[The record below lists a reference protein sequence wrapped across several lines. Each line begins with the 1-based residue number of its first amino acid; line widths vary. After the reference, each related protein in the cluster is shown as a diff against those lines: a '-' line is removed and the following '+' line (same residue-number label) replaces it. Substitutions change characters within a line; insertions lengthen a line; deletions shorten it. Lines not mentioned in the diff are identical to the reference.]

1 MWVFACFMEKPA
13 GRQAEPPRLEA
24 QLIEQPAPA
33 ATRSGPPGKPA
44 APRQT
49 KPKQQ
54 ARRPAPEAPAPAI
67 RQAEQSLLSPKPETA
82 PSNNV
87 SVAVAPSEGQAGTG
101 KDSSGL
107 AWSGPGG
114 GRASGS
120 ATGGSTGQGGPGEG
134 TGGGGNMFASSGAR
148 AIIRPMPQIPDDL
161 RGEAFNSV
169 ALARFHVTVDGSAT
183 VELARPT
190 PNPRINHILLETLKK
205 WRFMPAIRNGRPV
218 PSTEDVLIKIEVK

>member
-13 GRQAEPPRLEA
+13 GRQEEPLGLEA

-44 APRQT
+44 APHQP

-54 ARRPAPEAPAPAI
+54 VRPSAPEAPLPAS
-67 RQAEQSLLSPKPETA
+67 RPAEQNA
-82 PSNNV
+82 PSLRPDIAPRNNV
-87 SVAVAPSEGQAGTG
+87 EVPSAPSEGQAGTG
-101 KDSSGL
+101 KDPSGM

-120 ATGGSTGQGGPGEG
+120 ATGGGQGGPGGG
-134 TGGGGNMFASSGAR
+134 TGGGNMFASSGAR
-148 AIIRPMPQIPDDL
+148 AIIRHMPQIPDDL
-161 RGEAFNSV
+161 REEAFNSV
-169 ALARFHVTVDGSAT
+169 ALARFHVAVDGSAT

-190 PNPRINHILLETLKK
+190 PNPRLNRILLESLKK
-205 WRFMPAIRNGRPV
+205 WRFMPAIRNGRPT
-218 PSTEDVLIKIEVK
+218 PSTEDILIKIEVK